1 MKLRYR
7 LGLGLALAA
16 MVTSPAMARDPSG
29 TYTRPNGD
37 VVRVWITDNKL
48 YCRIIE
54 GNRPDFEMC
63 HGMEAEGEDWTG
75 GDMKH
80 PGMPGFMTFNGT
92 ISSDETSIPIRGCAM
107 GQSLCRSEHWDKVQ

>member
-7 LGLGLALAA
+7 LGLGIALAA
-16 MVTSPAMARDPSG
+16 MATSPAMARDPSG

-54 GNRPDFEMC
+54 GNRPDFESKVTLVVRRC
-63 HGMEAEGEDWTG
+63 G
-75 GDMKH
+75 
-80 PGMPGFMTFNGT
+80 
-92 ISSDETSIPIRGCAM
+92 
-107 GQSLCRSEHWDKVQ
+107 RSARRCF